1 MEVEGLTL
9 WDLNRPVWEV
19 KEEDDTGS
27 NSNSLVD
34 AAILHSDIK
43 VSAGSSQCT
52 LRRYNLRNLPCGL
65 RGLRVPIASKTCKLA
80 S

>member
-19 KEEDDTGS
+19 KEEDDADSSS
-27 NSNSLVD
+27 NGLVD

-43 VSAGSSQCT
+43 VSARSPFATRFAARQSMQYAT
-52 LRRYNLRNLPCGL
+52 
-65 RGLRVPIASKTCKLA
+65 
-80 S
+80 